1 MSTRRHLIAASML
14 AAFVGTGCTSVFV
27 KPAPFLTV
35 TDFPAFYPRFPI
47 PFTADWD
54 QMIAVRFAE
63 EARAGGAPAN
73 VPELRS
79 RLLVKPDSLDAALL
93 AMNFP
98 VWRLYL
104 SPAGLRESRHGLLDK
119 RVAAAPFLRDLTFAL
134 WPEKALREMLAESP
148 EPERWRLV
156 VTDTERRLSTGNLLL
171 LQMKKTGAVITIT
184 NYPEGYTLTITTA
197 PTD

>member
-1 MSTRRHLIAASML
+1 MFTRRRLIAASML
-14 AAFVGTGCTSVFV
+14 SALVGTGCTSVFV

-47 PFTADWD
+47 PFSADWD
-54 QMIAVRFAE
+54 QMIAVRFVD
-63 EARAGGAPAN
+63 EARAGGAPSN
-73 VPELRS
+73 IPELRT
-79 RLLVKPDSLDAALL
+79 RLLVKPDSLEAALL

-104 SPAGLRESRHGLLDK
+104 SPAGLRESRHGLLDR
-119 RVAAAPFLRDLTFAL
+119 RVAAEPFLRDLTFAL
-134 WPEKALREMLAESP
+134 WPETALREMLADSP

-156 VTDTERRLSTGNLLL
+156 VSADERRLSAGNLLL
-171 LQMKKTGAVITIT
+171 LHMKKTGDKITLA

-197 PTD
+197 PAD